1 MNAIKKMLFKR
12 AIRKNAKN
20 FGRAFKDVSKDVSKR
35 IALIRIP
42 ARIRLFRS

>member
-35 IALIRIP
+35 IALMKIP
-42 ARIRLFRS
+42 VKVRLFRS